1 MLAVT
6 SIGMV
11 SALGLDVVTSCA
23 AARAGL
29 RGSVALDEMQV
40 LDPDAE
46 ALVPALGHRVP
57 RLSAGLFGVARL
69 LQLAIGAVDDL
80 RQGWTPPSDRPV
92 SLALTLPSAGA
103 RVAWLSRLRAEP
115 DLAEGDID
123 LDAAERNVA
132 TFRERLGGSFL
143 AQLADRGRIAV
154 APDSQRAFLDDQLG
168 FIGALE
174 QASAW
179 IAKGNCDACWVG
191 GIDSYLDP
199 EMLEAL
205 AGLHVLR
212 TPDDGVGLMPGEM
225 ACFLALED
233 LHRAKREGRK
243 IWAVIDSF
251 AQTKGAT
258 SRFVDDPPNS
268 EPIAAAVASIARDR
282 APGVVLANL
291 NGDAVRAMEW
301 GGALVRLTSRGISP
315 TIPVWIPP
323 LYFGEIGAATGAAS
337 VALLARAF
345 ARGYAPAPRG
355 VVALMSDGTSRG
367 AFGVAAP

>member
-29 RGSVALDEMQV
+29 RGSVAIDEMQV

-57 RLSAGLFGVARL
+57 RMSAGLFGIARL

-80 RQGWTPPSDRPV
+80 RQAWTPPSDRKIG
-92 SLALTLPSAGA
+92 LALTLPSAAA
-103 RVAWLSRLRAEP
+103 RGAWLSRLRAEP
-115 DLAEGDID
+115 ALAEGDLD
-123 LDAAERNVA
+123 LDVAERNLA
-132 TFRERLGGSFL
+132 SFRGRLGAFTS
-143 AQLADRGRIAV
+143 QLADRGRIA
-154 APDSQRAFLDDQLG
+154 ASPDAQRVFLDDQTG
-168 FIGALE
+168 FIGAIA

-179 IAKGNCDACWVG
+179 IAKGNCDVCWVG
-191 GIDSYLDP
+191 GADSYLDP
-199 EMLEAL
+199 ETFEAL

-212 TPDDGVGLMPGEM
+212 TPDDGVGMMPGEM
-225 ACFLALED
+225 ACLLAVED
-233 LHRAKREGRK
+233 LQRAKRAGRK
-243 IWAVIDSF
+243 IWAVIHSF
-251 AQTKGAT
+251 AESRGAT
-258 SRFVDDPPNS
+258 ARFADGPPASDPLV
-268 EPIAAAVASIARDR
+268 EAMATVARER
-282 APGVVLANL
+282 PPGIVLANL

-301 GGALVRLTSRGISP
+301 GGALVRLTARGLSP
-315 TIPVWIPP
+315 EVPVWIPP
-323 LYFGEIGAATGAAS
+323 LYFGEIGAATGPAS